1 MRLTQFSDSTCVARK
16 LQLNGSNSRLE
27 GQLIAPFDGQVRFI
41 NLSEDEEQKAV
52 SAYAAVARLVDNTQF
67 QIELNLPR
75 AQMEQLYEGLPV
87 EIVSVAFPG
96 QMVAGVVSALPRPFG
111 TSAGS
116 LVEVALVDTTD
127 ATKFAEGLTVAV
139 NATLQSK
146 ENAVVIPR
154 QALREKDQLFYVML
168 KDGESQ
174 REVNVAVGIIGDD
187 RVEIL
192 ARVRTK

>member
-1 MRLTQFSDSTCVARK
+1 
-16 LQLNGSNSRLE
+16 
-27 GQLIAPFDGQVRFI
+27 
-41 NLSEDEEQKAV
+41 
-52 SAYAAVARLVDNTQF
+52 
-67 QIELNLPR
+67 
-75 AQMEQLYEGLPV
+75 
-87 EIVSVAFPG
+87 
-96 QMVAGVVSALPRPFG
+96 MVAGVVNALPRPFG

-127 ATKFAEGLTVAV
+127 TTKFAEGLTVAV

-192 ARVRTK
+192 AGLEPSDEILLTQ